1 MQFYIVSGGWTGSSR
16 LASTEILKKNG
27 GTSWA
32 AVASLPTQRSHI
44 SGVSLPNGNFLL
56 SGEGY
61 LYIVNYSL
69 VIHHY
74 TGGSDGSSLTE
85 VLIYDPEADQWTP
98 VGHLATARHIH
109 AMSLVSKETADY
121 CV

>member
-1 MQFYIVSGGWTGSSR
+1 MNSIV
-16 LASTEILKKNG
+16 
-27 GTSWA
+27 
-32 AVASLPTQRSHI
+32 
-44 SGVSLPNGNFLL
+44 FLL

-74 TGGSDGSSLTE
+74 TGGNDGSGYLTE
-85 VLIYDPEADQWTP
+85 VLLYDPEADQWTP
-98 VGHLATARHIH
+98 VGQLATARWSH
-109 AMSLVSKETADY
+109 AMSLVPKETADY